1 MKIFKDKHFKYEMQS
16 LDAYYECILSC
27 EINPCSSSWQGVEDD
42 CENKWLNQQLKSHFM
57 KNNHLIK
64 CINNLS

>member
-27 EINPCSSSWQGVEDD
+27 EINPCSSSWQGFKED
-42 CENKWLNQQLKSHFM
+42 CEIKGLSIDLKSHF
-57 KNNHLIK
+57 I
-64 CINNLS
+64 